1 MRILI
6 SAGHSDV
13 DPGAC
18 NTAMKLTE
26 AGLGVALRDKV
37 ADLLRAKGLEVC
49 EDGLDGKN
57 QPLPQAIALAKKSD
71 FSVELHFNAGPTSAF
86 GVESISTTK
95 LRPLAQALSV
105 AVAMVTKSKLRGAGG
120 WIDQT
125 KSQHSRLGF
134 VADGGGVI
142 LEVEFIS
149 NQPAMSVY
157 LAKQQSVAEAIAAV
171 IVNYTKG
178 K

>member
-6 SAGHSDV
+6 SAGHSDA

-26 AGLGVALRDKV
+26 AGLAVALRDKV
-37 ADLLRAKGLEVC
+37 ADLLRAKGLQVD

-57 QPLPQAIALAKKSD
+57 QPLPQAIALAKKAD
-71 FSVELHFNAGPTSAF
+71 FAIELHFNAGPSSAF
-86 GVESISTTK
+86 GVESISSAAK
-95 LRPLAQALSV
+95 RGLAQAISV
-105 AVAMVTKSKLRGAGG
+105 AIAMVTKSKLRGAGG

-125 KSQHSRLGF
+125 KSQHKRLGY
-134 VADGGGVI
+134 VADGGGIIV
-142 LEVEFIS
+142 EVEFIS